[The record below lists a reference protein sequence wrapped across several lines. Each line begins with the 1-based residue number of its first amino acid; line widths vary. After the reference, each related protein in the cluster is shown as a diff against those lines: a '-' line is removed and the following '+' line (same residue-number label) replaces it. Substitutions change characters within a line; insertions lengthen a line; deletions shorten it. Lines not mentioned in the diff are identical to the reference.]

1 MAALEAGRRA
11 ERRSRIELPISAV
24 TTWMEQTT
32 PLGSM
37 EGKGHAMKALK
48 GIAMILL
55 ALVAMALPA
64 AAEPND
70 LLLTVL
76 EDKAGELSV
85 HYQLSADCMNLLK
98 QFKRSMKEG
107 SPVYLTFETGYGS
120 RNKTVA
126 EHFRGLRP
134 RSALVYG
141 FL

>member
-55 ALVAMALPA
+55 RV
-64 AAEPND
+64 D
-70 LLLTVL
+70 FT
-76 EDKAGELSV
+76 
-85 HYQLSADCMNLLK
+85 
-98 QFKRSMKEG
+98 R
-107 SPVYLTFETGYGS
+107 
-120 RNKTVA
+120 
-126 EHFRGLRP
+126 
-134 RSALVYG
+134 RSAAPPVAFITHDRSRSLCQHVRMHRG
-141 FL
+141 ALRTCDNQRTVESDGAIK